1 LGRPFVERIILETTT
16 NQINFIIE
24 AVISIGIVGI
34 TLYLIVKMDWAKLIG
49 KWFPWAIKEEEDDHD
64 KKETDNK

>member
-1 LGRPFVERIILETTT
+1 LGRPFVERIVLEITT

-24 AVISIGIVGI
+24 AIISIGIVGI
-34 TLYLIVKMDWAKLIG
+34 TLYLLVKMDWAKLIG
-49 KWFPWAIKEEEDDHD
+49 KWFPWAIIEEKDDHG